1 MLIEAYQMDALLLKT
16 WNHSAYNNVY
26 LCPFE
31 LKPCWVLFLQYCLH
45 LRERHYWGYFSGQHI
60 WESKR
65 EIQSEMDIDIIL
77 DCDTFNP
84 YLNSSTSFSLRPERY
99 SMWCIQF
106 VEAALKTGHQTNFLF
121 HKRYNCSP
129 DLIVGLV
136 VLFSQCFDIKE
147 TLSDIRFENS
157 SCFTVTIF
165 VESSKISLKSKMIT
179 QQQKHC
185 VRKKVS
191 LSVNMSMFHIADWLS
206 VLLMFA

>member
-1 MLIEAYQMDALLLKT
+1 MIQSSTVQTPTRRASLPASLAQELGPQSCFQERRTLAPAWWGLPLCTWPQSVCHTCCSSHPEPVTEDTQVSLFRFKVQICITLACSAFTWMLIEAYQMDALLLKT

-99 SMWCIQF
+99 SRWCIQF
-106 VEAALKTGHQTNFLF
+106 VEAAL
-121 HKRYNCSP
+121 
-129 DLIVGLV
+129 
-136 VLFSQCFDIKE
+136 
-147 TLSDIRFENS
+147 
-157 SCFTVTIF
+157 
-165 VESSKISLKSKMIT
+165 
-179 QQQKHC
+179 
-185 VRKKVS
+185 
-191 LSVNMSMFHIADWLS
+191 
-206 VLLMFA
+206 